1 MDDSFCHSGLSQG
14 IGEKR
19 AYSFNFI
26 KTESRAGPFLPSF
39 IFAYQLFM
47 QHAALE
53 MVDEILSTHKHIQK
67 LNHGS

>member
-1 MDDSFCHSGLSQG
+1 MTLSVTLTFLKVLGKKSIQ
-14 IGEKR
+14 
-19 AYSFNFI
+19 SFNFI
-26 KTESRAGPFLPSF
+26 KTESRAGTFLPSF